1 MNGEIKQ
8 QVYDYLSRIPRG
20 KVVTYGMIADFLG
33 NPKMAR
39 AVGNIL
45 HANPDGA
52 KYPCY
57 KVVNSKGELAERYAF
72 GGKEEQK
79 RLLQNDGVCTPDD
92 KVDLEKYL
100 WKQ

>member
-8 QVYDYLSRIPRG
+8 QVYDYLTRIPRG
-20 KVVTYGMIADFLG
+20 KVVTYGMIAKHLG

-39 AVGNIL
+39 AIGNIL

-57 KVVNSKGELAERYAF
+57 KVVNSKGELSEHYAF
-72 GGKEEQK
+72 GGKEMQQ
-79 RLLQNDGVCTPDD
+79 RLLQNDGICARDGR
-92 KVDLEKYL
+92 VDLKKYV
-100 WKQ
+100 WKI

>member
-1 MNGEIKQ
+1 MDGEIKQ
-8 QVYDYLSRIPRG
+8 QVYDYLTRIPRG
-20 KVVTYGMIADFLG
+20 KVVTYGMIAEHLG

-39 AVGNIL
+39 TIGNIL
-45 HANPDGA
+45 HANPDGE

-79 RLLQNDGVCTPDD
+79 RLLQNDGVCTSDD

-100 WKQ
+100 WR

>member
-1 MNGEIKQ
+1 MKCRIKA
-8 QVYDYLSRIPRG
+8 QVYDYLTRIPRG
-20 KVVTYGMIADFLG
+20 KVVTYGMIAEFLG

-45 HANPDGA
+45 HANPDGV

-79 RLLQNDGVCTPDD
+79 RLLQNDGICIEND

>member
-1 MNGEIKQ
+1 MNGEIKG
-8 QVYDYLSRIPRG
+8 QVYDYLTRIPRG
-20 KVVTYGMIADFLG
+20 KVVTYGMIAKHLG

-39 AVGNIL
+39 AIGNIL
-45 HANPDGA
+45 HANPDGV
-52 KYPCY
+52 KFPCY

-79 RLLQNDGVCTPDD
+79 RLLQNDGICTSDD

-100 WKQ
+100 WK

>member
-1 MNGEIKQ
+1 MNGEIKGR
-8 QVYDYLSRIPRG
+8 VYDYLTRIPRG
-20 KVVTYGMIADFLG
+20 KVVTYGMIAEHLG

-39 AVGNIL
+39 AIGNIL
-45 HANPDGA
+45 HANPDGV
-52 KYPCY
+52 KFPCY
-57 KVVNSKGELAERYAF
+57 KVVNSKGELSERYAF

-100 WKQ
+100 WK